1 MLRSVSA
8 YAGKI
13 AAAPARGAMPPA
25 KKAKTVAAGQ
35 PLIAAAF
42 ARRASGDGA
51 AGVAGGSNPQAS
63 PPGGGAA
70 PPSFSAAALVR
81 CREAV
86 LEYTDYTVNN
96 IRNDAGTR
104 ASERADEAD
113 TAENGARGR
122 CCPFWRVG
130 LRVLHA
136 CLRAPARAAAV
147 ITRAPAAASARGAI
161 HSGRERAPRRRT
173 HKRRETRTLTHAR
186 FLRSVPTAAAAAK
199 TEARF
204 AEALHDMMHAHPDQV
219 PPQCAPSRA
228 HENTHTKTR

>member
-1 MLRSVSA
+1 
-8 YAGKI
+8 
-13 AAAPARGAMPPA
+13 MPPA

-42 ARRASGDGA
+42 ARRASGDG
-51 AGVAGGSNPQAS
+51 GAGGGGGNPQAS

-70 PPSFSAAALVR
+70 PPPSFSAAALVR

-113 TAENGARGR
+113 TAENGAPG
-122 CCPFWRVG
+122 PLLSAFARVC

-136 CLRAPARAAAV
+136 CLRAPARCAAV
-147 ITRAPAAASARGAI
+147 ITRAPAAAGARWRARVPQRDRQGPAATQTQRSADADARTLRSVLCPPPPPRAHRGSLRGGAAR
-161 HSGRERAPRRRT
+161 HDARAPGPSAPAVRAP
-173 HKRRETRTLTHAR
+173 LTHAH
-186 FLRSVPTAAAAAK
+186 K
-199 TEARF
+199 
-204 AEALHDMMHAHPDQV
+204 
-219 PPQCAPSRA
+219 
-228 HENTHTKTR
+228 KTR